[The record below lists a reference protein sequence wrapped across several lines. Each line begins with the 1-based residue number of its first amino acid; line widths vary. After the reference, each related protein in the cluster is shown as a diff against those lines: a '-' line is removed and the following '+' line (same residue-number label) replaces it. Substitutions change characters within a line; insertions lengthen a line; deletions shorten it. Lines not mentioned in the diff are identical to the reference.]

1 MTMRYRET
9 TERLARF
16 RSEISS
22 LREKM
27 RALQAEVEPE
37 PVADY
42 EFATAGGQVKLSEL
56 FGDKSDLFVIHNMG
70 AGCPYCTMWA
80 DGFNGALPHLE
91 NRAAFVIAS
100 PDAPETQE
108 KFRAARGW
116 RFRMVSH
123 RDTSF
128 AADMGYK
135 GEHGFLPGVSVFQRR
150 DDGMLRVSDR
160 GFSPGDDFC
169 AVWHFFDLLP
179 AGTDGWRPRFGYG

>member
-1 MTMRYRET
+1 MRYRET
-9 TERLARF
+9 TERLNRF
-16 RSEISS
+16 RGEIAA
-22 LREKM
+22 LRQQM
-27 RALQAEVEPE
+27 RALQAEIEPE

-42 EFATAGGQVKLSEL
+42 SFATTAGPIALSQL
-56 FGDKSDLFVIHNMG
+56 FGDKDDLFVIHNMG

-108 KFRAARGW
+108 KFRASRGW

-123 RDTSF
+123 RDTGF

-135 GEHGFLPGVSVFQRR
+135 GEHGFLPGVSVFQRQGER
-150 DDGMLRVSDR
+150 ILRVSDM
-160 GFSPGDDFC
+160 GFGPGDDFC

-179 AGTDGWRPRFGYG
+179 AGSEGWKPRFRYG